1 MADLAQLRSDLATAL
16 ESVGSVVVF
25 AYPKE
30 QPNNNSI
37 ILVPASPYI
46 LPVAIGG
53 LSNRLNVRFDV
64 TVAVGISDTQ
74 AALANIES
82 LMLGVLNALPQG
94 VSIVSPWS
102 GPIPE
107 DIGPTKMITS
117 QMQIELVTT
126 NNGN

>member
-1 MADLAQLRSDLATAL
+1 M
-16 ESVGSVVVF
+16 
-25 AYPKE
+25 
-30 QPNNNSI
+30 
-37 ILVPASPYI
+37 
-46 LPVAIGG
+46 PVAIGG
-53 LSNRLNVRFDV
+53 LSNRLNVRFDL
-64 TVAVGISDTQ
+64 TVAVAINDTQ

-107 DIGPTKMITS
+107 DIGPTKLITS
-117 QMQIELVTT
+117 QITIEVVTT